1 MVNSQN
7 TMSFKDYTPDFTL
20 SYVDDFY
27 FLCEMSDRTILIQ
40 NTSDTDIQFDARFN
54 DSKKNYS
61 YTLGLSLNEYNLFK
75 KNDFNLNSIQHL
87 IEQTLVNCL
96 FNYVDE
102 NMIQSI
108 KQYLG
113 TNSYINSVKTNE
125 SISVETNSYHFMVE
139 MSQFNYVPEP
149 YYEHF
154 IYDPS
159 NGQVYVKKSSVNHT
173 LMPAFSSV
181 KFTKCDIAIY
191 ESLNNKDFKVLI
203 NNALLGSVMSYTE
216 KGLYVYDQTFGDI
229 NHYTGDRDFINSTI
243 LTFLSNVIKYEPS
256 ALMNKYVEDYKLD
269 IDNLTNAQLEMLIMA
284 SI

>member
-1 MVNSQN
+1 MVNSKN
-7 TMSFKDYTPDFTL
+7 TMIFKDYTPDFTL

-54 DSKKNYS
+54 ESKRNYS

-75 KNDFNLNSIQHL
+75 KNEFKLNSIQSI
-87 IEQTLVNCL
+87 IEQAIIHCL

-102 NMIQSI
+102 NMVQSI
-108 KQYLG
+108 NQHLG

-125 SISVETNSYHFMVE
+125 SITVETNSYHFMVE

-149 YYEHF
+149 YYEYF

-159 NGQVYVKKSSVNHT
+159 NGQVYVKKTSDNHT
-173 LMPAFSSV
+173 LMPAFSGV

-191 ESLNNKDFKVLI
+191 ESLSSNDFKVLI
-203 NNALLGSVMSYTE
+203 NNALLGSVMCYSD
-216 KGLYVYDQTFGDI
+216 KGLYIYDQTFGDI
-229 NHYTGDRDFINSTI
+229 NHYTGERDFINATI
-243 LTFLSNVIKYEPS
+243 LRFFSDVIKYEPS

-269 IDNLTNAQLEMLIMA
+269 IDNLTSDQLEMLIMA